1 MKKSMKLNSA
11 NIIAIRKNLDA
22 NINKYWRIIRAE
34 NLMSKKAVAAK
45 QGSGLDLKGLYN
57 QIMQMTE
64 KRIMIKGILVALNT
78 GVTTFSYE
86 DFKKT
91 NNYSIFAA
99 CEAKEAIAQLKMI
112 KTLDPSTKAKKGL
125 KAMPKREVFSS
136 AKIAQLIHEQQL
148 LANKFDANLE
158 KFNNET
164 SVEIT
169 DSIAD
174 TFEKDLAVQNTYKF
188 ETYGSPQGARSRLA
202 RTTIDIFVL
211 NIINF

>member
-1 MKKSMKLNSA
+1 MAEIQVVLFNLNQNYMNKKSMKLNSA
-11 NIIAIRKNLDA
+11 NIISIRKNLDVT
-22 NINKYWRIIRAE
+22 INKYWKIIRAE

-45 QGSGLDLKGLYN
+45 QGSGLDLKSLYN

-64 KRIMIKGILVALNT
+64 KRIMIKGILVALNN
-78 GVTTFSYE
+78 GITTFSYE

-99 CEAKEAIAQLKMI
+99 CEAKEAIAQLKMV

-136 AKIAQLIHEQQL
+136 AKIAQLIHEHQL
-148 LANKFDANLE
+148 LANKFNSNLE
-158 KFNNET
+158 KFNNDT

-169 DSIAD
+169 GVIAD
-174 TFEKDLAVQNTYKF
+174 TFEKDLA
-188 ETYGSPQGARSRLA
+188 
-202 RTTIDIFVL
+202 I
-211 NIINF
+211 

>member
-1 MKKSMKLNSA
+1 MAEIQVVLFNLNQNYMNKKSMKLNSA
-11 NIIAIRKNLDA
+11 NIISIRKNLDVT
-22 NINKYWRIIRAE
+22 INKYWKIIRAE

-45 QGSGLDLKGLYN
+45 QGSGLDLKSLYN

-64 KRIMIKGILVALNT
+64 KRIMIKGILVALNN
-78 GVTTFSYE
+78 GITTFSYE

-99 CEAKEAIAQLKMI
+99 CEAKEAIAQLKMV

-136 AKIAQLIHEQQL
+136 AKIAQLIHEHQL
-148 LANKFDANLE
+148 LANKFNSNLE
-158 KFNNET
+158 KFNNDT

-169 DSIAD
+169 GVIAD
-174 TFEKDLAVQNTYKF
+174 TFENDLA
-188 ETYGSPQGARSRLA
+188 L
-202 RTTIDIFVL
+202 
-211 NIINF
+211 

>member
-1 MKKSMKLNSA
+1 MAEIQVVLFNLNQNYMNKKSMKLNSA
-11 NIIAIRKNLDA
+11 NIISIRKNLDVT
-22 NINKYWRIIRAE
+22 INKYWKIIRAE

-45 QGSGLDLKGLYN
+45 QGSGLDLKSLYN

-64 KRIMIKGILVALNT
+64 KRIMIKGILVALNN
-78 GVTTFSYE
+78 GITTFSYE

-99 CEAKEAIAQLKMI
+99 CEAKEAIAQLKMV

-136 AKIAQLIHEQQL
+136 AKIAQLIHEHQL
-148 LANKFDANLE
+148 LANKFNSNLE
-158 KFNNET
+158 KFNNDT

-169 DSIAD
+169 GVIAD
-174 TFEKDLAVQNTYKF
+174 TFEKDLA
-188 ETYGSPQGARSRLA
+188 A
-202 RTTIDIFVL
+202 
-211 NIINF
+211 

>member
-1 MKKSMKLNSA
+1 MIDLGKWLRIQVVLFNLNQIYMKKSIKLNSA
-11 NIIAIRKNLDA
+11 NIISIRKNLDTT
-22 NINKYWRIIRAE
+22 INKYWKIIRAE

-45 QGSGLDLKGLYN
+45 QGSGLDLKSLYN
-57 QIMQMTE
+57 QIMQMAE

-99 CEAKEAIAQLKMI
+99 CEAKEAIAQLKMV

-136 AKIAQLIHEQQL
+136 AKIAQLIHEHQL
-148 LANKFDANLE
+148 LANKFDSELE

-174 TFEKDLAVQNTYKF
+174 TFEKDLAV
-188 ETYGSPQGARSRLA
+188 
-202 RTTIDIFVL
+202 
-211 NIINF
+211 

>member
-1 MKKSMKLNSA
+1 MAEIQVVLFNLNQNYMNKKSMKLNSA
-11 NIIAIRKNLDA
+11 NIISIRKNLDVT
-22 NINKYWRIIRAE
+22 INKYWKIIRAE

-45 QGSGLDLKGLYN
+45 QGSGLDLKSLYN

-64 KRIMIKGILVALNT
+64 KRIMIKGILVALNN
-78 GVTTFSYE
+78 GITTFSYE

-99 CEAKEAIAQLKMI
+99 CEAKEAIAQLKMV

-136 AKIAQLIHEQQL
+136 AKIAQLIHEHQL
-148 LANKFDANLE
+148 LANKFNSNLE
-158 KFNNET
+158 KFNNDT

-169 DSIAD
+169 GVIAD
-174 TFEKDLAVQNTYKF
+174 TFEKDLA
-188 ETYGSPQGARSRLA
+188 L
-202 RTTIDIFVL
+202 
-211 NIINF
+211 